1 MTMSSQIIGKPIEI
15 LLVEDNPG
23 DVRLTVEALKE
34 SRMRHNNMSVVG
46 DGAEALA
53 FLRREGKYA
62 DVPRPDLILLDLNL
76 PKKGGHEV
84 LAEIKADE
92 NLRRI
97 PVVVLTASEAEQDI
111 TKAYDLHADCYITKS
126 FDLDQFVMVV
136 KSIEDFW
143 ITISEAAA
151 E

>member
-1 MTMSSQIIGKPIEI
+1 MTMSNQTSRKPIEI

-34 SRMRHNNMSVVG
+34 SKMRHNNMSVVG
-46 DGAEALA
+46 DGVEALA

-62 DVPRPDLILLDLNL
+62 DAPRPDLILLDLNL

-92 NLRRI
+92 NLRCI

-111 TKAYDLHADCYITKS
+111 TRAYDLHADCYITKS

-143 ITISEAAA
+143 ITISETAA